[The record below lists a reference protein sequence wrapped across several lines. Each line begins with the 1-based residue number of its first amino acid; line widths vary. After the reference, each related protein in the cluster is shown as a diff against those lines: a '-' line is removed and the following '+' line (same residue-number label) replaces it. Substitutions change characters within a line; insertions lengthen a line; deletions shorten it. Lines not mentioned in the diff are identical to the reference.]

1 MTVESHTLRHYRT
14 LLDQLDPES
23 VPRACLIHKAPCGIN
38 HPGKKLGILDASFNP
53 MTLAHT
59 RMIEETCQTLGMDE
73 MLLMLSRSN
82 VDKEIFGASLE
93 QRLAML
99 VGYASSHPYLS
110 IAGCSHARFVDKVH
124 SLKPL
129 YPDNTAFYF
138 ILGYDTLTRLFDPKY
153 YMDMSAEL
161 QALFDACQFVAAN
174 RASFGAP
181 QMKAFMEKPECRA
194 FADRVHFIQL
204 EASYG
209 NISSTQ
215 VRERRQNGAS
225 IADLVPLEIADQIK
239 SMNLYL

>member
-1 MTVESHTLRHYRT
+1 MTIDPHTRQHYRT

-23 VPRACLIHKAPCGIN
+23 APRACVIHKASRGIDR
-38 HPGKKLGILDASFNP
+38 PGKKLGILDASFNP

-59 RMIEETCQTLGMDE
+59 QMVEETCQTLDMDE

-99 VGYASSHPYLS
+99 VGYAASRPYLS
-110 IAGCSHARFVDKVH
+110 IAGCSHARFVDKAH
-124 SLKPL
+124 GLKPL

-138 ILGYDTLTRLFDPKY
+138 ILGYDTLTRLFDLKY
-153 YMDMSAEL
+153 YTDRSAEL

-174 RASFGAP
+174 RASFDAP
-181 QMKAFMEKPECRA
+181 QMKAFMEKPECCA
-194 FADRVHFIQL
+194 FTDRVHFIQL

-215 VRERRQNGAS
+215 VRERRQSGTS
-225 IADLVPLEIADQIK
+225 IADLVPPEIADQIK